1 METAVAC
8 MNGRYYSRSQ
18 NRWKRRYNVQLS
30 ESVYHEH
37 MPRSI
42 KKVLQKRVRAS
53 QAVLGSNLQNVLVQN
68 TLKTNIVISIR
79 VNKSIFYLFMIYKN
93 SEKIEA
99 VDLIKLFENV

>member
-1 METAVAC
+1 METVVAC

-42 KKVLQKRVRAS
+42 KKVLQKRVHAS
-53 QAVLGSNLQNVLVQN
+53 QAVLGSNPHNVLVHN
-68 TLKTNIVISIR
+68 TLKTNIVVSIR
-79 VNKSIFYLFMIYKN
+79 VNKSIFIFL
-93 SEKIEA
+93 
-99 VDLIKLFENV
+99 

>member
-1 METAVAC
+1 METVVAC

-18 NRWKRRYNVQLS
+18 NRWKWRYNVQLS

-53 QAVLGSNLQNVLVQN
+53 QAVLGSNPHNVLVQN
-68 TLKTNIVISIR
+68 TLKTNIVVSIR
-79 VNKSIFYLFMIYKN
+79 VNKSIFYLFMIFKN

-99 VDLIKLFENV
+99 VDLIKWFENL

>member
-1 METAVAC
+1 MQTVVAC

>member
-1 METAVAC
+1 METVVAC

-53 QAVLGSNLQNVLVQN
+53 QAVLGSNPHNVLVQN
-68 TLKTNIVISIR
+68 TLKTNIVVSIR
-79 VNKSIFYLFMIYKN
+79 VNKSIFYPFMIFKY